1 MEIAN
6 VFRADDTNVGD
17 WHCAPFRYFD
27 LGRTCLDI
35 LDFDP
40 AKDSADAA
48 AKAIAGRHVVLGGGG
63 LIANTFHQKVAHLA
77 EQRPRLLSLVAW
89 GIGESEHVDRS
100 GGLVP
105 PYPGALPRHMDAFH
119 LIGMRDTGGILGSQV
134 EWAPCVSCMA
144 PEFDQNRT
152 ITREA
157 VIYEHKRIP
166 LPMDG
171 LDRMS
176 NEGRS
181 LESKVAFLGS
191 AELVITNSYHG
202 VYWATLLGRRV
213 LAVPNMSK
221 MYRFRHSPV
230 ICEAESWQRYAPLAV
245 AYPEAL
251 DECRLATK
259 AFHNKVLEL
268 HARSVRR

>member
-1 MEIAN
+1 MTNIAN
-6 VFRADDTNVGD
+6 IFRADDTNVGD
-17 WHCAPFRYFD
+17 WHCPPFRYFD
-27 LGRTCLDI
+27 LGQNYVDI

-40 AKDSADAA
+40 GGAEAA
-48 AKAIAGRHVVLGGGG
+48 ANDIAGRHVVLGGGG
-63 LIANTFHQKVAHLA
+63 LIAKTFHPRLAHLA
-77 EQRPRLLSLVAW
+77 EQRPRALSMVAW
-89 GIGESEHVDRS
+89 GIGESEYVDRS

-105 PYPGALPRHMDAFH
+105 PYAGPLPDYIEAFD
-119 LIGMRDTGGILGSQV
+119 LVGLRDTGGAVDSRV

-144 PEFDQNRT
+144 PALDQSPE
-152 ITREA
+152 ITREV

-166 LPMDG
+166 VPIDG

-176 NEGRS
+176 NEGFS

-191 AELVITNSYHG
+191 ADLVITNSYHG

-221 MYRFRHSPV
+221 MYRFRHPPV
-230 ICEAESWQRYAPLAV
+230 ICEADSWQRYAPLAL

-251 DECRLATK
+251 SECRAATT
-259 AFHNKVLEL
+259 AFHAKVAEL
-268 HARSVRR
+268 HASSV

>member
-1 MEIAN
+1 MDVAN

-27 LGRTCLDI
+27 LGRAYLDI
-35 LDFDP
+35 LDFEPSTEGHDESVK
-40 AKDSADAA
+40 ALAD
-48 AKAIAGRHVVLGGGG
+48 RHVVLGGGG
-63 LIANTFHQKVAHLA
+63 LMAKTFHPKLAHLA

-89 GIGESEHVDRS
+89 GIAESEYVDRS

-105 PYPGALPRHMDAFH
+105 PYPGPLPDYMSAFDLIAL
-119 LIGMRDTGGILGSQV
+119 RDTGGNLHSRV

-144 PEFDQNRT
+144 PAFDKHPKV
-152 ITREA
+152 TRHA
-157 VIYEHKRIP
+157 VIYEHKSIP
-166 LPMDG
+166 IPIDG
-171 LDRMS
+171 LDRVS

-202 VYWATLLGRRV
+202 AYRAILLGRRV

-221 MYRFRHSPV
+221 IVPISPP
-230 ICEAESWQRYAPLAV
+230 AGNL
-245 AYPEAL
+245 
-251 DECRLATK
+251 
-259 AFHNKVLEL
+259 
-268 HARSVRR
+268 